1 MLSQH
6 DPIKDSSE
14 NLWANFTSKD
24 YVKQNIET
32 AKVNQMV
39 RSKTQTDF
47 YKPKEPWLKH
57 QYATV
62 SKLDQISLNPKFLA
76 ENLRAN

>member
-1 MLSQH
+1 
-6 DPIKDSSE
+6 
-14 NLWANFTSKD
+14 
-24 YVKQNIET
+24 
-32 AKVNQMV
+32 V
-39 RSKTQTDF
+39 RSNTQTDF